1 MWCLSTEDV
10 GVSWTEWHLT
20 SSSSLSSSTRRHTIS
35 TRPPSDSSR
44 VHPSRR
50 ANSRQD
56 PPHCPDTARCRARSL
71 QYRRR
76 ICCRPF
82 CPRNC
87 STNITLTLS
96 SRIAKLDVYTE
107 YLTFY
112 VSAAYAAP
120 EALFYRVRHGF
131 CPVCCLVP
139 NIFLS
144 LCKNSE
150 PVSMKFAAGHH
161 CYEHLNDYISAETG
175 TRTP

>member
-96 SRIAKLDVYTE
+96 SRIMKLRWT
-107 YLTFY
+107 T
-112 VSAAYAAP
+112 P
-120 EALFYRVRHGF
+120 IYRILDF
-131 CPVCCLVP
+131 LCLR
-139 NIFLS
+139 S
-144 LCKNSE
+144 LCCTGGIVLPCPSRLLSRLLWRTK
-150 PVSMKFAAGHH
+150 
-161 CYEHLNDYISAETG
+161 YISFASHRWNSQQVITIMN
-175 TRTP
+175 RLM